1 MNIEHSTDNH
11 FDDLE
16 DSKTKTVKIWRCL
29 LNAYCVNLPCCC
41 GLTNPPH
48 LQARLPYLGYKLSH
62 QSVVITMSINSTSVA
77 INIAII
83 GITNPVSASD
93 PSEHRSQLQ
102 SIFLSFSSFLLKEK
116 RSCNMTFMLVT
127 ILTSRGCIEGGRLH
141 NRRRSQESEP
151 CKHDTPPRP

>member
-1 MNIEHSTDNH
+1 MTA
-11 FDDLE
+11 
-16 DSKTKTVKIWRCL
+16 
-29 LNAYCVNLPCCC
+29 NAYWVNLPCCC

-127 ILTSRGCIEGGRLH
+127 ILTSRGYTEGGRLH
-141 NRRRSQESEP
+141 NRRRSQESEA
-151 CKHDTPPRP
+151 CRHDTPPHPSIALIIVGILIACMVH